1 MIGLTISHYRIVEKL
16 GGGGMGV
23 VYKAEDSKLGR
34 FVALKFLPDDLAND
48 PQSLN
53 RFQREAKAA
62 SALNHPNIC
71 TIYEIDE
78 DAGRT
83 FIAME
88 LLEGQ
93 TLRQMIMGRP
103 LPIETVL
110 ELCVQI
116 TDALDAAHS
125 KGIIHRD
132 IKPANLFVTK
142 RGQAKILD
150 FGLAKVSP
158 QPEQVAMSAPTIEVE
173 DHLTS
178 PGSALGTVAYMSPEQ
193 VRAMELDA
201 RSDIFSL
208 GAVLYEMCT
217 GHLPFR
223 GESSGVIFKAILDG
237 TPTAPVRL
245 NPDLPVELERII
257 NKCLEKDRSLRY
269 QHASDVRIDLHR
281 LRRDTSSGKLSGF
294 AEPVRADRT
303 FRRWLV
309 LAGALMVVGIS
320 GIAIWLRS
328 PSSGPKITNITALTN
343 TRDRKFPPIVTDGT
357 RLYFQTP
364 QKAGWTVAE
373 VAAAGGEPVPLVS
386 RLGDT
391 GLYDIS
397 PNGAELLIS
406 QIGTAEEKPLYTLP
420 LPPGLPRRVGNIV
433 GHDAGWSPD
442 GEQIVYAH
450 GVELSI
456 AKRDGTE
463 SRQLVTLPGSAE
475 CPRWSPDGK
484 VIRFVLHET
493 QLGTQALWDVAPDG
507 SHLKPV
513 PLGWNGT
520 PSEYCGNWTADGR
533 YFVFASDRATDAI
546 SLFAL
551 EEKSGFLRRRN
562 QQPTQLTN
570 GPIFMNGAVPSRDGK
585 RIFATGGSPQ
595 GELVRYD
602 TSTRSFQLFLAGVSA
617 IQISFSHDGKWVAYV
632 NYPEGYLVRSK
643 VDGSE
648 RIQLTSAPMGALW
661 PCWSP
666 DGSEIAFVGVV
677 PGKPTHIYV
686 ISNEGGTPRQVTD
699 GARDEALPTWSPDG
713 SALYFGN
720 AVIPGGD
727 PALITRLDLKTK
739 ETTTIEGS
747 EQARDPLLSPDG
759 NFLAA
764 LSEANHILLFDLRA
778 KTKAELTKMI
788 AYTPAWSH
796 DGKYV
801 YFSSVDQGE
810 PVYCRVRIT
819 DHKLERV
826 VSLKD
831 VKRPI
836 SESFGSWTGLD
847 PDDAP
852 LALRDISKYEIY
864 ALDWELP

>member
-1 MIGLTISHYRIVEKL
+1 MIGQIISHYRIMQKL

-23 VYKAEDSKLGR
+23 VYKAEDFKLGR
-34 FVALKFLPDDLAND
+34 SVALKFLPDNLADD

-78 DAGRT
+78 DGART

-93 TLRQMIMGRP
+93 TLRQMIMGKS

-110 ELCVQI
+110 ELGVQI
-116 TDALDAAHS
+116 ADALDAAHT

-142 RGQAKILD
+142 RGQVKILD

-158 QPEQVAMSAPTIEVE
+158 QPEQVAMSASTIDVE

-193 VRAMELDA
+193 VRAKELDA
-201 RSDIFSL
+201 RSDIFSF
-208 GAVLYEMCT
+208 GVVLYEMCT
-217 GHLPFR
+217 GQLPFR
-223 GESSGVIFKAILDG
+223 GESSGVIFKAILDR

-257 NKCLEKDRSLRY
+257 NKCLEKDRNLRY

-281 LRRDTSSGKLSGF
+281 LRRDTSSGKLSDF
-294 AEPVRADRT
+294 AEPVRDHHSS
-303 FRRWLV
+303 RRWLV
-309 LAGALMVVGIS
+309 VAGALIVVGII
-320 GIAIWLRS
+320 GIAIWLRA

-343 TRDRKFPPIVTDGT
+343 TRERKFPPIVTDGT
-357 RLYFQTP
+357 RLYFLTP
-364 QKAGWTVAE
+364 QKVGWTVAE
-373 VAAAGGEPVPLVS
+373 VAAAGGEPVLMVS
-386 RLGDT
+386 PLGDT

-406 QIGTAEEKPLYTLP
+406 QIGTAEEKPLYALP
-420 LPPGLPRRVGNIV
+420 LPPGLPRRVGDV
-433 GHDAGWSPD
+433 VAHDAGWSPD

-450 GVELSI
+450 GFELSI

-463 SRQLVTLPGSAE
+463 SRHLVTLPGKAE

-484 VIRFVLHET
+484 VIRFVLDEAKS
-493 QLGTQALWDVAPDG
+493 GTQALWDVAPDA

-513 PLGWNGT
+513 LLGWSG
-520 PSEYCGNWTADGR
+520 PPAEDCGNWTADGR
-533 YFVFASDRATDAI
+533 YFVFASERVPNAI
-546 SLFAL
+546 NLFAL

-562 QQPTQLTN
+562 PQPTQLTN
-570 GPIFMNGAVPSRDGK
+570 GPTLMYSAVPSRDGR
-585 RIFATGGSPQ
+585 RIFAPGGSPL

-602 TSTRSFQLFLAGVSA
+602 TATRSFQPFLSGVSA
-617 IQISFSHDGKWVAYV
+617 VHISFSRDGKWVAYST
-632 NYPEGYLVRSK
+632 YPEGYLVRSK

-648 RIQLTSAPMGALW
+648 RLQLTSAPMAAVW
-661 PCWSP
+661 PRWSP
-666 DGSEIAFVGVV
+666 DGSEIAFAALV
-677 PGKPTHIYV
+677 PGKPFHIYV
-686 ISNEGGTPRQVTD
+686 ISNDGGTPRQVTN
-699 GARDEALPTWSPDG
+699 GARDETFPNWSPDG
-713 SALYFGN
+713 KALYFGN
-720 AVIPGGD
+720 LVIPGGD
-727 PALITRLDLKTK
+727 PAVITRLDLKTN
-739 ETTTIEGS
+739 ETTTIKGS
-747 EQARDPLLSPDG
+747 EQTRLPVLSPDG
-759 NFLAA
+759 TFLAA
-764 LSEANHILLFDLRA
+764 LSEANHILLFDLKA

-788 AYTPAWSH
+788 AYTPAWSQ

-801 YFSSVDQGE
+801 TFSSVDQGE

-831 VKRPI
+831 IKRPT
-836 SESFGSWTGLD
+836 SESFASWTGLD
-847 PDDAP
+847 PEDAP
-852 LALRDISKYEIY
+852 LALRDISRYEIY